1 MKKILSLSLLFV
13 LFSILILA
21 GIASAVDKEQVVIWY
36 YWETELHQQALNRI
50 ITSFNHSQDKIA
62 VTAKYVPFADFKK
75 QLSIGAAVAELPD
88 LAIIDNPDHAS
99 YAAMGIFA
107 DITEKL
113 KGWEGLDNYYEGPL
127 NSTKLDG
134 RLYGLPF
141 GSNCIALY
149 YNEDMLKEAGAKVP
163 TTWDELV
170 ETARLTTR
178 GNVKGFAMSS
188 LQNEEGTFNLLPWVW
203 SAGATAYD
211 INNPAGIKALSYLHK
226 LVSNGYMSEEA
237 INWTQGDVMHQF
249 ISENVA
255 MMFNGPWQIPTMKK
269 QAPDLNWKVTL
280 IPKDKEYASD
290 LGGENFGII
299 NGNHID
305 ATIEFVKYAA
315 DPEVMMTYINDFGY
329 IASRQ
334 DVAAQQFAEDDKVMQ
349 LFTKEMDYARPRGPH
364 PDWPEIS
371 NALSSAMVKSMLG
384 VATPEEAAAEAQNTI
399 DEVLNK

>member
-1 MKKILSLSLLFV
+1 
-13 LFSILILA
+13 
-21 GIASAVDKEQVVIWY
+21 
-36 YWETELHQQALNRI
+36 
-50 ITSFNHSQDKIA
+50 
-62 VTAKYVPFADFKK
+62 
-75 QLSIGAAVAELPD
+75 
-88 LAIIDNPDHAS
+88 
-99 YAAMGIFA
+99 
-107 DITEKL
+107 
-113 KGWEGLDNYYEGPL
+113 
-127 NSTKLDG
+127 
-134 RLYGLPF
+134 
-141 GSNCIALY
+141 
-149 YNEDMLKEAGAKVP
+149 
-163 TTWDELV
+163 
-170 ETARLTTR
+170 
-178 GNVKGFAMSS
+178 
-188 LQNEEGTFNLLPWVW
+188 
-203 SAGATAYD
+203 
-211 INNPAGIKALSYLHK
+211 
-226 LVSNGYMSEEA
+226 MSEEA